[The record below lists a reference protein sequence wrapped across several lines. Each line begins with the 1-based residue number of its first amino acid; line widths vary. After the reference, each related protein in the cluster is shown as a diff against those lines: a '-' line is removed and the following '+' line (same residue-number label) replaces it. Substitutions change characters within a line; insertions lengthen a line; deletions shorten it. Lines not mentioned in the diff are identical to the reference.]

1 MITGKITNNLDAVIE
16 VEVVGSDQKE
26 KIAAIID
33 TGFYGFLILPSD
45 LINRLTLQRI
55 GNQPAFL
62 GDGNEVDFNV
72 YLAKVLWDGEER
84 EVTALESDAGPL
96 IGMSLLYGSRVILN
110 VINGGDVSINALH

>member
-1 MITGKITNNLDAVIE
+1 MITGKITSNLDAVIE

-26 KIAAIID
+26 KIAAVID

-55 GNQPAFL
+55 GNQPTFL
-62 GDGNEVDFNV
+62 GDGNEVDFDV

-96 IGMSLLYGSRVILN
+96 IGMSLLYGSRVILD
-110 VINGGDVSINALH
+110 VINDGDVSINALY